1 MNEAANEATREAPEA
16 AVDQAAGAAPEPLLV
31 IRPQRRPV
39 IFPWREVL
47 EYRDLIRIL
56 AMRDV
61 RLRYRQTAVGVA
73 WVVLQPLIG
82 AGLFAFVF
90 GAVAQ
95 LPTGNEQVPYFV
107 FSFVGL
113 MIWNAFIQ
121 VFQKS
126 SDSLV
131 GNSGLVSKIYFP
143 RVVLPLSTIHGVLID
158 FAVASVVLAILM
170 ASYGIVP
177 TAALLFLPVSLLMA
191 IMLAMGIG
199 LMAASLNV
207 TYRDVRYELPVI
219 SQFLLWASPVAY
231 LASSVPQG
239 WRWVLAFNPL
249 VGILESFRWAVL
261 GTPMTQWTPVVYSA
275 VAAVLMFLLG
285 GWVFQ
290 RTERRFADV
299 I

>member
-1 MNEAANEATREAPEA
+1 MNEDAREASR
-16 AVDQAAGAAPEPLLV
+16 PLLV

-39 IFPWREVL
+39 IFPWREIL

-82 AGLFAFVF
+82 AGLFAFIF

-95 LPTGNEQVPYFV
+95 LPTGSDRVPYFV
-107 FSFVGL
+107 FSYVGL

-143 RVVLPLSTIHGVLID
+143 RMVLPLSTIHGVLID
-158 FAVASVVLAILM
+158 FSVAAVVLAILM
-170 ASYGIVP
+170 AAYGIAP
-177 TAALLFLPVSLLMA
+177 TAALLFLPVSLLIA
-191 IMLAMGIG
+191 VMLAMGIG

-207 TYRDVRYELPVI
+207 TYRDVRYVLPVM

-231 LASSVPQG
+231 ASSSVPEA
-239 WRWVLAFNPL
+239 WRWVLVVNPL

-261 GTPMTQWTPVVYSA
+261 GTPLADWTQVIYSA
-275 VAAVLMFLLG
+275 VVALVMFALG

>member
-1 MNEAANEATREAPEA
+1 MNEAAAKEADR
-16 AVDQAAGAAPEPLLV
+16 PLLV
-31 IRPQRRPV
+31 IKPQRRPV

-82 AGLFAFVF
+82 AGLFAFIF

-95 LPTGNEQVPYFV
+95 LPTGSEKVPYFV

-158 FAVASVVLAILM
+158 FCVAAVVLAILM
-170 ASYGIVP
+170 ASYSIAP
-177 TAALLFLPVSLLMA
+177 TAALLFLPVSLLIA

-207 TYRDVRYELPVI
+207 TYRDVRYVLPVV

-231 LASSVPQG
+231 ASASVPEA
-239 WRWVLAFNPL
+239 WRWVLVLNPL

-261 GTPMTQWTPVVYSA
+261 GTPMTDWAPVVYSA
-275 VAAVLMFLLG
+275 VVAVVMFILG